1 MLGPIRSILMLL
13 IVTVLLIPT
22 SITTQGLICC

>member
-22 SITTQGLICC
+22 SITTQGLIYC